1 MEETPGKALQLP
13 SIHHHILGTSLSHT
27 MSPCVWLSQQHSAVA
42 KCVRPG
48 GPCHMW
54 GVYICVTYIKGPC
67 KILDGRWACDQ
78 DAAAD
83 RPGFH
88 PAHSE
93 QRGRNPSHLPSVSR
107 PTNTHTQCNHPAHP
121 HHPDFSCTRR
131 HQHTQH
137 LQDHESG
144 DGGQRGSPRLPPLS
158 KGSAPNSS

>member
-42 KCVRPG
+42 KGVRDLVALATCGVCTFVSLTLRDPARSWMVDRLVTRTQQQTGLASAQPTQSSGDGTLPTSHPSPG
-48 GPCHMW
+48 PRIRTHNA
-54 GVYICVTYIKGPC
+54 TT
-67 KILDGRWACDQ
+67 L
-78 DAAAD
+78 
-83 RPGFH
+83 H
-88 PAHSE
+88 
-93 QRGRNPSHLPSVSR
+93 
-107 PTNTHTQCNHPAHP
+107 THTTLTC
-121 HHPDFSCTRR
+121 R